1 MLSLNLR
8 QTIVLI
14 FLFVV
19 VSTGLIMLDSRERM
33 DWLKSPASQLFSP
46 IIWVFNQAD
55 DGIGSLGSSNPTEME
70 AELEAVIQER
80 DELLAEN
87 AELRVLEEEV
97 EQLRNQL
104 EFQETFPDLEPVPA
118 NVISEDPKGVE
129 RILII
134 DQGRSAGIRT
144 GMAVVS
150 PEFFVGQVT
159 NVDEHRARVT
169 LILDAAAQIGGM
181 LQESGAEGVV
191 YGRWQAG
198 GLIEMRHIEI
208 ESALRILPV
217 GQFALWE
224 AGGISPDVP
233 LAYATRS
240 GPRDIVVTR
249 DNRVVGMLWR
259 HELLH
264 HLKGS
269 QRDVYVRDVMDRS
282 VHPAEVGDSVYDVHL
297 WMHDSHRSAV
307 PVVDH
312 GEYRGI
318 FTGDRLAHVYG
329 VVEERNRN
337 WQMGVLLAFWNR
349 LRLVWR

>member
-198 GLIEMRHIEI
+198 GLIEMRHIDADAEI
-208 ESALRILPV
+208 EEGEL
-217 GQFALWE
+217 
-224 AGGISPDVP
+224 
-233 LAYATRS
+233 
-240 GPRDIVVTR
+240 VVTSGR
-249 DNRVVGMLWR
+249 TARVPPGLIIGRVSEV
-259 HELLH
+259 ELDM
-264 HLKGS
+264 
-269 QRDVYVRDVMDRS
+269 QADTQT
-282 VHPAEVGDSVYDVHL
+282 VHL
-297 WMHDSHRSAV
+297 TPM
-307 PVVDH
+307 VDF
-312 GEYRGI
+312 RALQSVTFI
-318 FTGDRLAHVYG
+318 LSDDV
-329 VVEERNRN
+329 
-337 WQMGVLLAFWNR
+337 
-349 LRLVWR
+349 